1 MRAAAE
7 RQIRGNSR
15 AAERLPRNGKN
26 LRPRGGIAAK
36 AVPRPEGSCA
46 VGDPCGVG
54 CGIFRFLAT
63 ASPRDSVF
71 FIASESFAKGVQIR
85 IRWFSFFFVCN
96 VVSER
101 TTFLPQSNR
110 FTFSFVFGFVTAFPN
125 ERSAVLWAVYV
136 GV

>member
-1 MRAAAE
+1 MRRRRPMWCWVWYFSFFGNGVSE
-7 RQIRGNSR
+7 RFG
-15 AAERLPRNGKN
+15 
-26 LRPRGGIAAK
+26 
-36 AVPRPEGSCA
+36 
-46 VGDPCGVG
+46 
-54 CGIFRFLAT
+54 
-63 ASPRDSVF
+63 F

-136 GV
+136 GVYECTRRWLSPAAVFSAVSHNLNFGISGL